1 VELRGFEPRTFS
13 LRTRRATN
21 CATAPWCDGNFNISV
36 TPARNQLWGAGCRYV
51 GGDGTPYPLL
61 MSHET
66 SPVPPAVRA
75 ASEWAWRLLLLAAGL
90 IALIYLLGF
99 LSEIVI
105 PIVVA
110 VLLAALLTSVH
121 RRLSSRIARGAAAG
135 LTVLGTIVVIAGLLT
150 LVGTQISGGFGDM
163 VQQAGT
169 GVSQIRDWLR
179 TNFKITDT
187 QFNGYVDHLQ
197 QALTSNADVRKS
209 ATKAGITATHGAA
222 GLFISLFTLFF
233 FLYDGPRIWAWVVR
247 LFPRSARAQIDSS
260 GAVAWHQLS
269 AYVRA
274 TVIVAFVDAV
284 GITLGAV
291 ILRVPFPLAIGVL
304 VFLFSF
310 IPIVGA
316 LLSGAVAVLLA
327 LVAHGPA
334 TAVIML
340 GVVVVVQQL
349 EAHILQPFILGRS
362 VKIHPLGVIFAIATG
377 AILAGIVG
385 TLVAVPTLAV
395 VNAVWRHL
403 LSEPDPT
410 DYGIGDEPGPQTGG
424 PVEGTARHSEGTVES
439 ARAT

>member
-1 VELRGFEPRTFS
+1 
-13 LRTRRATN
+13 
-21 CATAPWCDGNFNISV
+21 
-36 TPARNQLWGAGCRYV
+36 
-51 GGDGTPYPLL
+51 

-75 ASEWAWRLLLLAAGL
+75 ATEWAWRLLLLGAGV
-90 IALIYLLGF
+90 IAVIYLLGF
-99 LSEIVI
+99 LSEVVI

-121 RRLSSRIARGAAAG
+121 RRLSSRMPRGAAAG
-135 LTVLGTIVVIAGLLT
+135 LTVLGTIFVIAGLLT

-169 GVSQIRDWLR
+169 GVNQIRDWLR
-179 TNFKITDT
+179 TTFKITDT
-187 QFNGYVDHLQ
+187 QFDGYVDQLQ
-197 QALTSNADVRKS
+197 QALTSNADVRRS

-247 LFPRSARAQIDSS
+247 LFPRSARARIDSS

-291 ILRVPFPLAIGVL
+291 VLRVPFPLAIGVL

-327 LVAHGPA
+327 LVAHGPV
-334 TAVIML
+334 TALIML
-340 GVVVVVQQL
+340 GVVVLVQQL
-349 EAHILQPFILGRS
+349 ESHILQPFILGRS
-362 VKIHPLGVIFAIATG
+362 VKIHPLGVIFAIAIG

-403 LSEPDPT
+403 LS
-410 DYGIGDEPGPQTGG
+410 GGD
-424 PVEGTARHSEGTVES
+424 PVEDGVGDTPSGAGLGAVTASTPDTTKDSTNPRP
-439 ARAT
+439 AT